1 MIQRTIR
8 TEFAPPCLDFCV
20 LYPGIGLVCLLTVSQ
35 NTYDNVQNYI
45 ELTRHSIIIIVDT
58 LENLSIFQTPSF
70 AQPKKGKTKEDTFG
84 LKLISSL
91 INYFYIQIR
100 IYMALFRIQSKLS
113 KNIYMYVYIIRCS
126 GIVNT
131 YWNILI

>member
-58 LENLSIFQTPSF
+58 LDNLSIFQTPSF
-70 AQPKKGKTKEDTFG
+70 AQPKNGKKRRYFRPEVNKQLNQLFLYTDT
-84 LKLISSL
+84 
-91 INYFYIQIR
+91 N
-100 IYMALFRIQSKLS
+100 IYGTVPHSIEII